1 MNQELPDVQ
10 AGFRKGRGTRGH
22 IANFRWVIEKTWE
35 FQKDIYL
42 YFINYAKAFDF
53 VDYNKLCKALNKI
66 SISDHLICFLRNLYV
81 GQEATVRTTDWL
93 KIE

>member
-10 AGFRKGRGTRGH
+10 AWFRKGRGTKDH
-22 IANFRWVIEKTWE
+22 IANFHWIVEEVRA
-35 FQKDIYL
+35 FQ
-42 YFINYAKAFDF
+42 KAFDF

-66 SISDHLICFLRNLYV
+66 SIPDHLICFLRNLYV
-81 GQEATVRTTDWL
+81 GQEATVRTLCGTTDWL